1 MTPEYF
7 VLKLK
12 EVSPTKEILAANGFG
27 DEEIT
32 QIMKSY
38 ACAPRADHINASSDT
53 LLRLLSAYDC
63 SNLEVGLIRFKEEVV
78 EEVAYYIV
86 GEVEA
91 DILGISK
98 TTKEVCVL
106 DHTISEHVVSFCA
119 SNSDAFLDALLS
131 FASFLYQR
139 LKNDTL
145 FANTAFTKHWV
156 HVCADKAGGEKYL
169 DFYKMLLGDFEL

>member
-12 EVSPTKEILAANGFG
+12 ELSPTKEILAANGFG
-27 DEEIT
+27 DEEIA

-38 ACAPRADHINASSDT
+38 ICVPRAGDVNAPSDA

-63 SNLEVGLIRFKEEVV
+63 SNLEVGLIRFKEEFV
-78 EEVAYYIV
+78 EEAAYYIV

-91 DILGISK
+91 DILVISK

-106 DHTISEHVVSFCA
+106 DHTVPEHVVSFCA
-119 SNSDAFLDALLS
+119 STSDAFLGALLS
-131 FASFLYQR
+131 FASFLFQR
-139 LKNDTL
+139 LKDETL
-145 FANTAFTKHWV
+145 FDNTAFTKHWV
-156 HVCADKAGGEKYL
+156 HLCAEKAGGEKYL
-169 DFYKMLLGDFEL
+169 DFYKMLLGDSE

>member
-12 EVSPTKEILAANGFG
+12 ELSPTKDILSANGFS
-27 DEEIT
+27 DEEIA

-38 ACAPRADHINASSDT
+38 TCAPRAGHVNVHSDT

-63 SNLEVGLIRFKEEVV
+63 SNLEIGLIRFKEEVV
-78 EEVAYYIV
+78 EDVSYYIV

-91 DILGISK
+91 DFLGISK
-98 TTKEVCVL
+98 TTKEVHVL
-106 DHTISEHVVSFCA
+106 DHTVPEHVVSFCA

-131 FASFLYQR
+131 FASFLYLR
-139 LKNDTL
+139 LKNETL
-145 FANTAFTKHWV
+145 LDNTTFTKLWV
-156 HVCADKAGGEKYL
+156 QVCTDKAGGEKYL
-169 DFYKMLLGDFEL
+169 EFYKMLLGDFD